1 MPCTRVKL
9 NITIRMNA
17 KKNGWGTHRILFALL
32 SGLLSFSGVFAGNL
46 PFFDNDTVQDAGKKY
61 GKTKKSE
68 EQRVSPIVDSS
79 LLHFTGADNALPDRK
94 SVEKEEAAEAE
105 EQGGLVVDEIAA
117 VIGTKKVKLSDVE
130 RSLENMRAG
139 GMAVTESS
147 RCEALESLMVSALYE
162 LQADEDSIQVGE
174 AEVEQELEARLRY
187 FIEQIGSREK
197 LEEFYGKTI
206 LQIKEEYRE
215 MIRKGIISMRMESKL
230 TEDIKVTPSE
240 VKRFYNTLDRDS
252 IPLVPLKFE
261 LLYITRKPR
270 ISTDERQIARERLE
284 AIRARIE
291 KGEQFKSMA
300 ALYSQDPGSAKRGG
314 DLGYGGR
321 GDWTSE
327 FESMAFSQPVGVLSP
342 VFESQF
348 GFHILEVLDRK
359 GEMVKVRHIL
369 IRPEASDMDLIRA
382 QQELDSVAE
391 LIRNGTFTFKEAV
404 KLFSDEAGAQG
415 DGVYLSPMTRKPNY
429 TAEELEPMVYLSI
442 QNMQEGEN
450 TNALLYQTQDNQ
462 PAFRIF
468 YVKSRVSPHRAD
480 IQADYDMIYEM
491 ALEKAKA
498 DAMKKWMTNKIAN
511 TYVRVMSRYK
521 NCKFMYRWKNL

>member
-1 MPCTRVKL
+1 
-9 NITIRMNA
+9 MNT
-17 KKNGWGTHRILFALL
+17 KHRFFLTFFVVLFSFLCLFAET
-32 SGLLSFSGVFAGNL
+32 FAF
-46 PFFDNDTVQDAGKKY
+46 PVSDSDTTVVVDRRKGKPRKN
-61 GKTKKSE
+61 E
-68 EQRVSPIVDSS
+68 EQRATPIVDSS
-79 LLHFTGADNALPDRK
+79 LLNFSGTGTVQPDGIGK
-94 SVEKEEAAEAE
+94 AKGEEDAAKVED
-105 EQGGLVVDEIAA
+105 GLVVDEIAA

-139 GMAVTESS
+139 GMPVTGNS

-187 FIEQIGSREK
+187 FIDQIGSREK

-215 MIRKGIISMRMESKL
+215 MIRKGIVAMRMEAKI

-252 IPLVPLKFE
+252 IPFVPLKFE
-261 LLYITRKPR
+261 LLYISKKPR
-270 ISTDERQIARERLE
+270 ISMEERQVARQRLE
-284 AIRARIE
+284 GIRERIE

-321 GDWTSE
+321 GDWTGE

-369 IRPEASDMDLIRA
+369 IRPEASDMDLIRT
-382 QQELDSVAE
+382 QQEMDSVAE

-404 KLFSDEAGAQG
+404 GLFSDEAGVQG

-429 TAEELEPMVYLSI
+429 TAEELEPMVFLSI

-468 YVKSRVSPHRAD
+468 YVKHRVSPHRAD
-480 IQADYDMIYEM
+480 IRADYDMIYDM
-491 ALEKAKA
+491 ALAKAKS

-511 TYVRVMSRYK
+511 TYVRVMDRYK

>member
-1 MPCTRVKL
+1 MKTRKRL
-9 NITIRMNA
+9 LLIC
-17 KKNGWGTHRILFALL
+17 L
-32 SGLLSFSGVFAGNL
+32 SGMLSVAGLSGKEPVMGDMAGDTTEN
-46 PFFDNDTVQDAGKKY
+46 PFRKRGRKED
-61 GKTKKSE
+61 
-68 EQRVSPIVDSS
+68 RVAPVVDSS
-79 LLHFTGADNALPDRK
+79 LLRFGMQASGEK
-94 SVEKEEAAEAE
+94 SVSGAGQAASGTDE
-105 EQGGLVVDEIAA
+105 GGLTVDEIAA

-139 GMAVTESS
+139 GMPVTENS
-147 RCEALESLMVSALYE
+147 RCEALESLMVSSLYE

-215 MIRKGIISMRMESKL
+215 MIRKGIVSMRMEGKI
-230 TEDIKVTPSE
+230 TEDVKVTPSE
-240 VKRFYNTLDRDS
+240 VKRFYNALNRDS
-252 IPLVPLKFE
+252 IPFIPLKFE
-261 LLYITRKPR
+261 LLYITKKPLV
-270 ISTDERQIARERLE
+270 SLAERQRARQRLDE
-284 AIRARIE
+284 IRARIE
-291 KGEQFKSMA
+291 KGEQFKSLA

-327 FESMAFSQPVGVLSP
+327 FESMAFSLQTGVLSP

-369 IRPEASDMDLIRA
+369 IRPEASDMDLVRA

-391 LIRNGTFTFKEAV
+391 LIRNGTFTFREAV
-404 KLFSDEAGAQG
+404 GLFSDDAGAQG
-415 DGVYLSPMTRKPNY
+415 DGVYLSPMTHKPAY
-429 TAEELEPMVYLSI
+429 TAEELEPMVFLSV
-442 QNMQEGEN
+442 QNLQEGEN

-468 YVKSRVSPHRAD
+468 YVKRRISPHRAD
-480 IQADYDMIYEM
+480 IQDDYDMIYDM
-491 ALEKAKA
+491 ALAKTKAE
-498 DAMKKWMTNKIAN
+498 AMRNWMANKIAD
-511 TYVRVMSRYK
+511 TYVRVMDRYK
-521 NCKFMYRWKNL
+521 NCKFTYRWKNL